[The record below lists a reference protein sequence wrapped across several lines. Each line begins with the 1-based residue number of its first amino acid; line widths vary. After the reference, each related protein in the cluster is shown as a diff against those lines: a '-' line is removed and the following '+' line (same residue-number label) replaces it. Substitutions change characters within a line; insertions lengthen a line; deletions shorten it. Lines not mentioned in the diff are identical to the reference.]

1 MAYCRFNIAARDAIE
16 LRQGPQFRLQRVFN
30 NRHVENLFHE
40 YKSIKFFLGRD
51 NIREVLV
58 VR

>member
-1 MAYCRFNIAARDAIE
+1 V
-16 LRQGPQFRLQRVFN
+16 FRLQRVFN
-30 NRHVENLFHE
+30 NRHIENLF
-40 YKSIKFFLGRD
+40 KDFASRKFFLGRD